1 MKIKQHLFIL
11 FLFALSG
18 IGIIHSQINTD
29 QVMRIGQ
36 NALYFED
43 YMLSIQYFNQV
54 IQAKPYLAQPYFLR
68 AIAKYNL
75 EDYRGAEED
84 ATTAIKHNPFITDAY
99 EVRGVA
105 RQNQGKL
112 KEAIEDYE
120 SALKL
125 LPENKGILFNKA
137 LAEEEIKD
145 YASAEKS
152 YEQLLSAHPNF
163 HNGYI
168 GRGKLRLSQGDTINA
183 LNDINKAIEINKNAT
198 NAYVLRAD
206 ILSRTTKDFQSALDD
221 MNEAIKLQPQQ
232 AGLFINR
239 AYLRY
244 NLDDYFGAMADY
256 DYAIE
261 LDPLNSIALFNRG
274 LLRAEVHDNDK
285 AIADFSKVLSL
296 NSNEYRAIY
305 NRAILYKET
314 KNYNLALEDIN
325 RIITQYPSFA
335 GGYFVRYEIYRGK
348 GDTKKA
354 IADYDKSL
362 ALAKEPIITS
372 DTSSTDSTL
381 IPQSESQ
388 EVVANRFKSLLTI
401 DNDTELE
408 QEYNN
413 SNIRGKV
420 QDRNVN
426 IEIEPLFTLSY
437 YTSPTQLQENS
448 YYIKEADEINNSRI
462 LRFILNIT
470 NHEPQLT
477 DETDIRRHFESIEYY
492 NSYISTHIPRAIDYF
507 GRAMD
512 FMTTHNY
519 KNAIADLDKAIQLTP
534 DFTLAYFL
542 RSIAKY
548 KNMEVDRISIP
559 STDDKNTE
567 ASIMLVNQKV
577 KVAISEIL
585 ADIDR
590 VIQLSPRMAIAHYNK
605 GNILVEMQDYTSAIS
620 AYTHAIE
627 LKPDLGEAYY
637 NRGYVYLKL
646 GNKEAGIRD
655 LSKAGELGVV
665 PSYSVLKR
673 MTK

>member
-1 MKIKQHLFIL
+1 MNFIKQYLLI

-18 IGIIHSQINTD
+18 NGIIHSQINTD

-54 IQAKPYLAQPYFLR
+54 IQAKPYLAQPYFFR

-84 ATTAIKHNPFITDAY
+84 ASIAINHNPFITDAY

-112 KEAIEDYE
+112 KEAIDDYE

-125 LPENKGILFNKA
+125 LPENRGILFNKA
-137 LAEEEIKD
+137 LAEEELKD
-145 YASAEKS
+145 YTSAEKS

-168 GRGKLRLSQGDTINA
+168 GRGKLRLAQGDTINA
-183 LNDINKAIEINKNAT
+183 LSDINKAIEINKNAT

-206 ILSRTTKDFQSALDD
+206 ILSRTTKDFHAALDD
-221 MNEAIKLQPQQ
+221 MNEAIKLQPHQ

-256 DYAIE
+256 DYALQLE
-261 LDPLNSIALFNRG
+261 PLNTVALFNRG

-285 AIADFSKVLSL
+285 AIADFTKVLSL

-314 KNYNLALEDIN
+314 KNYNQALEDIN
-325 RIITQYPSFA
+325 RIIAQYPSFA
-335 GGYFVRYEIYRGK
+335 GGYFLRYEIYSGK
-348 GDTKKA
+348 GDMKKA
-354 IADYDKSL
+354 IPDYDKSL
-362 ALAKEPIITS
+362 ALAKEPVITKDS
-372 DTSSTDSTL
+372 AIDSISSEEH
-381 IPQSESQ
+381 SEPQ
-388 EVVANRFKSLLTI
+388 EVVANRFTTLLTI
-401 DNDTELE
+401 ENDTELE

-426 IEIEPLFTLSY
+426 IEIEPLYTLSY
-437 YTSPTQLQENS
+437 YTSPSQLQES
-448 YYIKEADEINNSRI
+448 TYYIKEADEINNSRI
-462 LRFILNIT
+462 LRFVINIT

-477 DETDIRRHFESIEYY
+477 DETDIRRHFESIDYY
-492 NSYISTHIPRAIDYF
+492 NSYISTHTPRAIDYF

-512 FMTTHNY
+512 YMTTHNY

-534 DFTLAYFL
+534 DFTLGYLL
-542 RSIAKY
+542 RSIARY
-548 KNMEVDRISIP
+548 KNMEVERVSIP
-559 STDDKNTE
+559 NTDDKNSE
-567 ASIMLVNQKV
+567 ASIMLVNQKT

-585 ADIDR
+585 ADIDH

-620 AYTHAIE
+620 AYTQALE
-627 LKPDLGEAYY
+627 LKQDFGEAYY

-646 GNKEAGIRD
+646 GNKDAGIRD

-665 PSYSVLKR
+665 PSYNLLKR
-673 MTK
+673 MTQ